1 MKNIFTAAFL
11 AALLA
16 IPAHYAVAADCYGM
30 DENLNSVPVDC
41 STGER
46 IYSPA
51 EKAAMAAQRRKEAA
65 ARRAAEEK
73 KKEEE
78 EAKAKA
84 EAEAKA
90 KAEADAKAKAEA
102 EAKKEA
108 ERKASEERQAQAN
121 AAANPAAERQNANN
135 AFPAGIKKVK
145 IGRKI
150 YSVNSVYFSGDTALI
165 ETSQKLPKWEL
176 SGYFSQPS
184 FADEAIGY
192 YGKDVEAGSV
202 KAAYGGTLSYSLRP
216 WLAIGAGYEAVG
228 KKDDDYWNKAVYSY
242 KGWMFR
248 MKLTLN
254 PSHTFRIYLPVS
266 AGQYKYKREHY
277 GYYSVY
283 VPGGYYGGHYDYY
296 SYSRNEEKTKTVIT
310 GGGGIEIGLSRNVA
324 VAGECLFP
332 LHQGGSPGKLKN
344 QLNARLNYRW

>member
-1 MKNIFTAAFL
+1 MKHICIAAVFAALTAFSPHYAL
-11 AALLA
+11 AAE
-16 IPAHYAVAADCYGM
+16 CYGM

-65 ARRAAEEK
+65 ARRAEEAK
-73 KKEEE
+73 KKAEE

-84 EAEAKA
+84 EAEAKS
-90 KAEADAKAKAEA
+90 KAEAEAKAKAEE

-108 ERKASEERQAQAN
+108 ERKAAAVATKSEIPLRQDN
-121 AAANPAAERQNANN
+121 TS
-135 AFPAGIKKVK
+135 AFDGIKRIK
-145 IGRKI
+145 IGRKT
-150 YSVNSVYFSGDTALI
+150 YSINSVYFSGDTALI

-176 SGYFSQPS
+176 SGYFSLPS

-192 YGKDVEAGSV
+192 YGNDVEAASV

-228 KKDDDYWNKAVYSY
+228 KKDDDYWNKALYSY

-254 PSHTFRIYLPVS
+254 PSNTFRIYLPVS
-266 AGQYKYKREHY
+266 VGQYKYKRKYEDS
-277 GYYSVY
+277 YYEY
-283 VPGGYYGGHYDYY
+283 VNYHSYWHYYG
-296 SYSRNEEKTKTVIT
+296 RNEERTKTVIT